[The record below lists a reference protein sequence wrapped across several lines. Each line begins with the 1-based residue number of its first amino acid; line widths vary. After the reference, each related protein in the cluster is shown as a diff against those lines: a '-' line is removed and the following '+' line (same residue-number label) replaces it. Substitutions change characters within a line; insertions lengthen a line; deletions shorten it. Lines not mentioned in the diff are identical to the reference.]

1 MQLHIEGLC
10 HGNLSG
16 EEAINISKIFKN
28 TLSGQTLPEEARHW
42 ESVFC
47 IPRGA
52 NFIRSVRVE
61 NDLEENSVVEVG
73 YIHALLITLYFFRS

>member
-1 MQLHIEGLC
+1 MCSSDL
-10 HGNLSG
+10 
-16 EEAINISKIFKN
+16 
-28 TLSGQTLPEEARHW
+28 ARHW

-73 YIHALLITLYFFRS
+73 YIQAPC